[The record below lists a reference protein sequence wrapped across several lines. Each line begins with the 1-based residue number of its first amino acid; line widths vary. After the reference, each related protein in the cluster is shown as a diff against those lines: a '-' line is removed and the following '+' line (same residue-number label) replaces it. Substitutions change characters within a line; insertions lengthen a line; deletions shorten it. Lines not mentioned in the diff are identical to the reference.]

1 MKTIALI
8 PARSGSKGLTNKNIK
23 LLGDIHLLGYSI
35 LAARMTSA
43 IDEVFVSTDST
54 EYAKIAN
61 HYGAKTPFLRPE
73 SLSSDDSTDLD
84 FFIHAIDCDAKASLI
99 STISI

>member
-35 LAARMTSA
+35 LAARMTSE
-43 IDEVFVSTDST
+43 IDEVFVSTDSI

-84 FFIHAIDCDAKASLI
+84 FLYMQLI
-99 STISI
+99 GLKKI